1 MSESQKDAAAKLSIT
16 IIRVNST
23 GEVDKFYDVIASGD
37 REHFEVC
44 ANSYYIWLDGGQYAC
59 KYWNIA
65 FNKITY
71 ASLYNLE
78 EGISSKTLLEQFL
91 A

>member
-1 MSESQKDAAAKLSIT
+1 M
-16 IIRVNST
+16 
-23 GEVDKFYDVIASGD
+23 IAGGD
-37 REHFEVC
+37 REHCGVC
-44 ANSYYIWLDGGQYAC
+44 ANSYYIWLVGGQYAC

-78 EGISSKTLLEQFL
+78 EGIPSKTLLEQL
-91 A
+91 LVKIPKIDSTPRSLRELVNCGRRY